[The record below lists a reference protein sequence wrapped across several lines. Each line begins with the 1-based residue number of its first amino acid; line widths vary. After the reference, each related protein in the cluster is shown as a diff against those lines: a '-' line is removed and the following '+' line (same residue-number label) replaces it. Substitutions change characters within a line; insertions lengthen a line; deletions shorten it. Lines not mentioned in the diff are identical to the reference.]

1 MNFTIIN
8 LAGDLMFSIVLNGEK
23 IETVMYSDY
32 SDALNY
38 ALEEYGKGVKVE
50 KIGDQ
55 MNVNLILT
63 QFDELND
70 SEAMV
75 LLFKNLKSIIVDNT
89 DIIRVDNEALQV
101 KSEAGS
107 IVVDV
112 DEINGFQVLEKTDI
126 IECVLSNLMGDQ
138 MAKAELIENP
148 TVQQETGLV
157 NVDNVPDVNT
167 AIKQWDAYQELCK
180 GLLNET
186 DYQEIFVFF

>member
-1 MNFTIIN
+1 
-8 LAGDLMFSIVLNGEK
+8 
-23 IETVMYSDY
+23 
-32 SDALNY
+32 
-38 ALEEYGKGVKVE
+38 
-50 KIGDQ
+50 

-75 LLFKNLKSIIVDNT
+75 LLFKNLKSIIVDNS

-126 IECVLSNLMGDQ
+126 IECVLSNLMGD
-138 MAKAELIENP
+138 
-148 TVQQETGLV
+148 
-157 NVDNVPDVNT
+157 
-167 AIKQWDAYQELCK
+167 
-180 GLLNET
+180 
-186 DYQEIFVFF
+186 

>member
-1 MNFTIIN
+1 
-8 LAGDLMFSIVLNGEK
+8 
-23 IETVMYSDY
+23 
-32 SDALNY
+32 
-38 ALEEYGKGVKVE
+38 
-50 KIGDQ
+50 

-126 IECVLSNLMGDQ
+126 IECVLSNLMGD
-138 MAKAELIENP
+138 
-148 TVQQETGLV
+148 
-157 NVDNVPDVNT
+157 
-167 AIKQWDAYQELCK
+167 
-180 GLLNET
+180 
-186 DYQEIFVFF
+186 